1 MTAVLRFGDIIVL
14 HQEHTRKKIAAILE
28 FFFSLSFFLSFVTCF
43 PRLFL
48 YKYNQLG
55 KKGEEEEKYLFIFF
69 SAATRTALASSAGD
83 KSWEWT
89 DCCNTHTFLLLLL
102 LISFSFSFF
111 SKFSFEKA
119 GVSTGNPSR
128 PARDDNDILFQL
140 LLCRKFHTHGG
151 ERIRNTWAL
160 LILFFLLFLSPC
172 PHFFVV
178 FLFLNR

>member
-43 PRLFL
+43 PRLLL

-83 KSWEWT
+83 KSWE
-89 DCCNTHTFLLLLL
+89 
-102 LISFSFSFF
+102 
-111 SKFSFEKA
+111 
-119 GVSTGNPSR
+119 
-128 PARDDNDILFQL
+128 
-140 LLCRKFHTHGG
+140 
-151 ERIRNTWAL
+151 
-160 LILFFLLFLSPC
+160 
-172 PHFFVV
+172 
-178 FLFLNR
+178 